1 LIKYLCSDE
10 TEDEDAN
17 EEYIEDTNRDAVMI
31 AAAKLVLADTV
42 SKVCAVFSSCDKV
55 LKLCTSNYS
64 CGNYNHFICKIL
76 VGFNWSL
83 TSQVNFCCS
92 SVCRIILVQRLFLT
106 MYLTEQVQQR

>member
-17 EEYIEDTNRDAVMI
+17 EEHIEDTNRDAVMI

-42 SKVCAVFSSCDKV
+42 SKVCAAFLSCDMV

-64 CGNYNHFICKIL
+64 C
-76 VGFNWSL
+76 
-83 TSQVNFCCS
+83 VN
-92 SVCRIILVQRLFLT
+92 
-106 MYLTEQVQQR
+106 

>member
-1 LIKYLCSDE
+1 MTNLRGVIWTFSFWLFKLIKYPCSDE

-42 SKVCAVFSSCDKV
+42 SKVCAAFSSCDKV

-64 CGNYNHFICKIL
+64 CGN
-76 VGFNWSL
+76 
-83 TSQVNFCCS
+83 
-92 SVCRIILVQRLFLT
+92 
-106 MYLTEQVQQR
+106 